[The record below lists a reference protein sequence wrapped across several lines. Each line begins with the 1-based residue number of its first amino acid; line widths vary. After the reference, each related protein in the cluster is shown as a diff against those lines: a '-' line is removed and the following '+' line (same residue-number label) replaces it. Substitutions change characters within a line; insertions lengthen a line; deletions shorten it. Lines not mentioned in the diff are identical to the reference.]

1 MLSIHGCS
9 NEEMLKVLHQRCKL
23 IPSTIIKFPPE
34 LNSKGPSIHKM
45 ICEPSGNRIGF
56 AYTPAK

>member
-1 MLSIHGCS
+1 
-9 NEEMLKVLHQRCKL
+9 L